1 MSRTPDDAMDRLR
14 EAGGKI
20 AAIDALP
27 AVLTSDAQGE
37 TEDKL
42 LAVQAAVGEEL
53 VKHAHSTRTA
63 DELAARVRADTA
75 TVDKL
80 SALISGVSRDEAT
93 SIALRVCAGCI
104 DGAKVPRDEEMTL
117 DADGRPVKR
126 GVTDAERKSDMEG
139 LDRKCDV
146 LKDPVYTAAVGIGP
160 LDKKLRNGQEPT
172 FDGIDSALLDKRYP
186 EYRRRFPPD
195 KTDP

>member
-14 EAGGKI
+14 EAGGKF
-20 AAIDALP
+20 AAIGALP
-27 AVLTSDAQGE
+27 ASLTGGAQGE

-53 VKHAHSTRTA
+53 VKHAHSVRTA

-80 SALISGVSRDEAT
+80 SALIPGVSRDEAT
-93 SIALRVCAGCI
+93 GVALRICAGCI

-117 DADGRPVKR
+117 DAAGKPIKR
-126 GVTDAERKSDMEG
+126 T
-139 LDRKCDV
+139 L
-146 LKDPVYTAAVGIGP
+146 T
-160 LDKKLRNGQEPT
+160 
-172 FDGIDSALLDKRYP
+172 
-186 EYRRRFPPD
+186 
-195 KTDP
+195 